1 LVLATQEAGNV
12 TGQTTRDPGRLIRV
26 HVESTTTA
34 GRSRSFA
41 LQPVWFLRFAAL
53 ELFALWVIVAT
64 GAAVRLTS
72 SGLGCRHWPGCEAGH
87 PLPAKNYHAYIEFG
101 NRVVGGVTILITLL
115 VAVAAFWTPL
125 GRRAKQLAVALF
137 VGTLAQAPL
146 GYLAVK
152 TDLRWPVVAAHLLLS
167 MVLLAG
173 AVVLVFLAFEGI
185 AGHAE
190 PIVPHEL
197 RLFGTGVA
205 VAGLALVVSGAL
217 ATAAGPHSGGGTTQV
232 HRLARFEPVLY
243 AHAGVVAVF
252 GCSFLFLLG
261 YLAARRSRSP
271 RLFAAALAVLAVLL
285 VQVGLGELQY
295 RLHLPWYLVLLHVAV
310 AATAW
315 AGIVALTFAFWRPPA
330 WLASGHA

>member
-1 LVLATQEAGNV
+1 
-12 TGQTTRDPGRLIRV
+12 V
-26 HVESTTTA
+26 HVETTRAA
-34 GRSRSFA
+34 GRLRSFA
-41 LQPVWFLRFAAL
+41 LAPVWFLGLAVL
-53 ELFALWVIVAT
+53 ELFALWAIVAT
-64 GAAVRLTS
+64 GAAVRLTD

-87 PLPAKNYHAYIEFG
+87 PLPAKDYHAYIEFG

-115 VAVAAFWTPL
+115 VAVTAFWSPL
-125 GRRAKQLAVALF
+125 RRRGRQLAVALF
-137 VGTLAQAPL
+137 LGTLAQAPL

-167 MVLLAG
+167 MLLIAG
-173 AVVLVFLAFEGI
+173 AVVLVLVASMCVVGR
-185 AGHAE
+185 AE
-190 PIVPHEL
+190 PLVPREL
-197 RLFGTGVA
+197 RIFGTFVA
-205 VAGLALVVSGAL
+205 VAGLALLVSGSL

-261 YLAARRSRSP
+261 YLAARRSNAP
-271 RLFAAALAVLAVLL
+271 RLFWAALAVLAVLL

-315 AGIVALTFAFWRPPA
+315 AGIVALAYALWRPPA

>member
-1 LVLATQEAGNV
+1 M
-12 TGQTTRDPGRLIRV
+12 

-41 LQPVWFLRFAAL
+41 LQPVWFLRFAVL

-115 VAVAAFWTPL
+115 VALASFWTPL

-173 AVVLVFLAFEGI
+173 AVVLVFLASEGI
-185 AGHAE
+185 TGRAE
-190 PIVPHEL
+190 PIVPREL

-232 HRLARFEPVLY
+232 HRLASFQPVLY

-252 GCSFLFLLG
+252 GCTFLFLLG

-271 RLFAAALAVLAVLL
+271 RLFSAALAVLAVLL

-295 RLHLPWYLVLLHVAV
+295 RLHLPWYLVLVHVAV

-315 AGIVALTFAFWRPPA
+315 ACIVALTFAFWRPPA

>member
-1 LVLATQEAGNV
+1 
-12 TGQTTRDPGRLIRV
+12 V
-26 HVESTTTA
+26 HVESTSAA
-34 GRSRSFA
+34 GRARAFA
-41 LQPVWFLRFAAL
+41 LQPVWFLRLAAL
-53 ELFALWVIVAT
+53 QLFALWVIVAT

-87 PLPAKNYHAYIEFG
+87 PLPAKDYHAYIEFG

-115 VAVAAFWTPL
+115 VALASLWTPL

-137 VGTLAQAPL
+137 LGTLAQAPL

-152 TDLRWPVVAAHLLLS
+152 TDLRWPVVMAHLLLS

-173 AVVLVFLAFEGI
+173 AVVLVFLTSELI
-185 AGHAE
+185 AGRRD
-190 PIVPHEL
+190 PIVPREV
-197 RLFGTGVA
+197 RLFGVGLA
-205 VAGLALVVSGAL
+205 VAGLALVISGAL

-261 YLAARRSRSP
+261 YLAARRSRAP
-271 RLFAAALAVLAVLL
+271 RLFMAALAVLAVLL

-315 AGIVALTFAFWRPPA
+315 AGIVALVTAFWRPPV
-330 WLASGHA
+330 WLAAARSDAPSTGVVP

>member
-1 LVLATQEAGNV
+1 MLATQEAGNV
-12 TGQTTRDPGRLIRV
+12 TGQTTRVPGRLIRV

-173 AVVLVFLAFEGI
+173 AVVLVFLAYEGI
-185 AGHAE
+185 AGRAE
-190 PIVPHEL
+190 PIVPREL

>member
-1 LVLATQEAGNV
+1 M
-12 TGQTTRDPGRLIRV
+12 
-26 HVESTTTA
+26 HVESTSA
-34 GRSRSFA
+34 ARRARSFA
-41 LQPVWFLRFAAL
+41 LQPVWFVRFAAL
-53 ELFALWVIVAT
+53 ELFALWLIVAT
-64 GAAVRLTS
+64 GAAVRLTD
-72 SGLGCRHWPGCEAGH
+72 SGLGCRQWPGCEAGH

-115 VAVAAFWTPL
+115 VAVVALWTPL
-125 GRRAKQLAVALF
+125 GRRGKQLAGALF
-137 VGTLAQAPL
+137 LGTLTQAPL

-167 MVLLAG
+167 ILLLAG
-173 AVVLVFLAFEGI
+173 AVVLVFLAAELVRRP
-185 AGHAE
+185 AE
-190 PIVPHEL
+190 PLVPREV
-197 RLFGTGVA
+197 RLYGIGLA

-261 YLAARRSRSP
+261 YLAARRSSAP
-271 RLFAAALAVLAVLL
+271 RLFVAALAVLAVLL
-285 VQVGLGELQY
+285 LQVGLGELQY
-295 RLHLPWYLVLLHVAV
+295 RLHLPWYLVLLHVGV

-315 AGIVALTFAFWRPPA
+315 AGIVALVTSFWRPPA
-330 WLASGHA
+330 WLAKRPA

>member
-1 LVLATQEAGNV
+1 VLATQEAGNV
-12 TGQTTRDPGRLIRV
+12 TGQTTRVPGRLIRV

-173 AVVLVFLAFEGI
+173 AVVLVFLAYEGI
-185 AGHAE
+185 AGRAE
-190 PIVPHEL
+190 PIVPREL

>member
-1 LVLATQEAGNV
+1 
-12 TGQTTRDPGRLIRV
+12 V

-173 AVVLVFLAFEGI
+173 AVVLVFLAYEGI

>member
-1 LVLATQEAGNV
+1 
-12 TGQTTRDPGRLIRV
+12 
-26 HVESTTTA
+26 
-34 GRSRSFA
+34 
-41 LQPVWFLRFAAL
+41 
-53 ELFALWVIVAT
+53 
-64 GAAVRLTS
+64 VRLTS

-87 PLPAKNYHAYIEFG
+87 PLPAKDYHAYIEFG
-101 NRVVGGVTILITLL
+101 NRVVGGVTILITLV
-115 VAVAAFWTPL
+115 VALAGLWTPL
-125 GRRAKQLAVALF
+125 GRRGKQLAGALF

-173 AVVLVFLAFEGI
+173 AVVLVFFASELI
-185 AGHAE
+185 RRPSE
-190 PIVPHEL
+190 PLVPREL
-197 RLFGTGVA
+197 RLYGIGLA
-205 VAGLALVVSGAL
+205 VAGLALIVSGAL

-261 YLAARRSRSP
+261 YLAARRSRAP
-271 RLFAAALAVLAVLL
+271 RLFVAALAVLAVLL
-285 VQVGLGELQY
+285 LQVGLGELQY

-310 AATAW
+310 AASAW
-315 AGIVALTFAFWRPPA
+315 AGIVALVTAFWRPPA
-330 WLASGHA
+330 WLAPSPS

>member
-1 LVLATQEAGNV
+1 
-12 TGQTTRDPGRLIRV
+12 V
-26 HVESTTTA
+26 HAESTTTA
-34 GRSRSFA
+34 RRSRSFA
-41 LQPVWFLRFAAL
+41 LEPVWFLRLAAI

-87 PLPAKNYHAYIEFG
+87 PLPAKDYHAYVEFG
-101 NRVVGGVTILITLL
+101 NRVVGGITILITLL
-115 VAVAAFWTPL
+115 VALTALWTPL
-125 GRRAKQLAVALF
+125 GRRARQLAGALF

-152 TDLRWPVVAAHLLLS
+152 TDLRWPVVTAHLLLS
-167 MVLLAG
+167 MLLLAG
-173 AVVLVFLAFEGI
+173 AVVLVFLALELA
-185 AGHAE
+185 AGRSE
-190 PIVPHEL
+190 PSAPREL
-197 RLFGTGVA
+197 RLLGAGVVVGA
-205 VAGLALVVSGAL
+205 LALIVSGSL

-243 AHAGVVAVF
+243 AHAAVVAVF

-261 YLAARRSRSP
+261 YLAARRSRAP
-271 RLFAAALAVLAVLL
+271 RLFLVSLGVLGLLL

-295 RLHLPWYLVLLHVAV
+295 RLHLPWYLVLVHVAV

-315 AGIVALTFAFWRPPA
+315 ACIVALVTAFWRPPA
-330 WLASGHA
+330 WLVAGGA

>member
-1 LVLATQEAGNV
+1 M
-12 TGQTTRDPGRLIRV
+12 
-26 HVESTTTA
+26 HVESTSAA
-34 GRSRSFA
+34 GRARAFA

-87 PLPAKNYHAYIEFG
+87 PLPAKDYHAYIEFG

-115 VAVAAFWTPL
+115 VALASLWTPL
-125 GRRAKQLAVALF
+125 GRRGKQLAIALF

-173 AVVLVFLAFEGI
+173 AVVLVILTSELI
-185 AGHAE
+185 AGRTD
-190 PIVPHEL
+190 PIVPREV
-197 RLFGTGVA
+197 RLFGVGLA

-261 YLAARRSRSP
+261 YLAARRSRAP
-271 RLFAAALAVLAVLL
+271 RLFMAALAVLAILL

-315 AGIVALTFAFWRPPA
+315 AGIVALVTAFWRPPA
-330 WLASGHA
+330 WLASGRA